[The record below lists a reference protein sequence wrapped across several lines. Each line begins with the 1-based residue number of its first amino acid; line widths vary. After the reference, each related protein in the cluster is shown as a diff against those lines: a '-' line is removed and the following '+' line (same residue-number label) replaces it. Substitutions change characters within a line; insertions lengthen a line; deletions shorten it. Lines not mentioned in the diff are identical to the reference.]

1 MVLADKIIAFNR
13 NLQYTGSLP
22 DGFQVLNPYMDNPE
36 TISVMQQF
44 YEKYYNDKEKRRF
57 IIGINP
63 SRHGAGV
70 TGVPFTDTKRLE
82 AVCGIKMHSA
92 YTHEISSV
100 FMYEMIAAYG
110 GPTAFYRDF
119 YINSP
124 FPLAIIRQTA
134 GGKWLNANYY
144 DDLRL
149 FEMVRDFMISALR
162 EHISLGLDTSRVFV
176 LGKKNATFLD
186 RLNRTE
192 KLFGELVVLEHPRFI
207 QQYKLKDQ
215 QLYIDKYLLE
225 FTKGMAA
232 F

>member
-1 MVLADKIIAFNR
+1 
-13 NLQYTGSLP
+13 
-22 DGFQVLNPYMDNPE
+22 
-36 TISVMQQF
+36 
-44 YEKYYNDKEKRRF
+44 
-57 IIGINP
+57 
-63 SRHGAGV
+63 
-70 TGVPFTDTKRLE
+70 
-82 AVCGIKMHSA
+82 
-92 YTHEISSV
+92 
-100 FMYEMIAAYG
+100 MYEMIAAYG
-110 GPTAFYRDF
+110 GPAAFYRDF

-124 FPLAIIRQTA
+124 FPLAIIRQTP

-176 LGKKNATFLD
+176 LGKKNAAFLD